1 VSKILVSLYF
11 VFFALTVNAT
21 TFRKLPLGMQV
32 EESTAAAEVKLVSKR
47 TYMNKIGL
55 IFTEHMFQVVEGY
68 NLEGDAI
75 NDVLKLELTGG
86 TINGVTSFVDGAPEF
101 SIGEKSF
108 LLLKKIENKLYI
120 SNFTLGKY
128 KVVEEGDRTF
138 YVSSVYPT
146 DPELGKVSKERMIE
160 LIKKNYKISETTV
173 PMKNDKKFGWVK
185 VENQPVFLREPAQVN
200 VFPQAIEHKPFPIM
214 LLIVSLMTFIIS
226 GFIGFIALRKE
237 D

>member
-1 VSKILVSLYF
+1 MSKFLVCLAF
-11 VFFALTVNAT
+11 TLLTLSVNAT

-32 EESTAAAEVKLVSKR
+32 DESTAAAEVKLVSKK

-55 IFTEHMFQVVEGY
+55 IFTEHTFQVVEGY
-68 NLEGDAI
+68 NLEGDAV

-128 KVVEEGDRTF
+128 KVVEEGEHTF

-146 DPELGKVSKERMIE
+146 DPELGKVAKERMIE
-160 LIKKNYKISETTV
+160 LLKEKYKITLTPSIK
-173 PMKNDKKFGWVK
+173 PDNKIGWTK
-185 VENQPVFLREPAQVN
+185 VANKPVFEREPAQVN
-200 VFPQAIEHKPFPIM
+200 VIPQAVEQKPFPIM
-214 LLIVSLMTFIIS
+214 LLIVSLATFIIS
-226 GFIGFIALRKE
+226 FFIGFIALRKE